1 VDLVYLG
8 AEVPSHRNLLTN
20 AGASSIGLSFWGA
33 YRRGLPKTKPFLLT
47 DNFPDDVAV
56 YVYSGHPTDAPPEY
70 FEKYLEFLNN
80 NYDRLKMIYGA
91 LDMSVAEDFAA
102 KFAPLWDPL
111 TGMQGL
117 EKLVDNGSDNIAIPG
132 DSVDTEKFLAAFTR
146 SRDQRGTNF
155 HGMSV
160 AKPDNLR
167 QVKLETAST
176 MSWLSPMMRGE
187 TIVWDGFKL
196 VRYPKKMKD
205 QARPR
210 YKNVIERA
218 GLDFD
223 KILNDDPNEVTKLA
237 IWSYRQLENSMNR
250 GNLSDNSDYMDDPGS
265 AETRGIDPD
274 NSALEVRKVSRSEVV
289 VRDVQDMVPL
299 PVFRVDTEYVQDG
312 NTLRESPVLGST
324 GVSLRQCNTCFVASN
339 CPAFKPN
346 NTCAFNL
353 PVEVKTRDQM
363 SALLNSIIEI
373 QAARVAFARYSEEL
387 NGGYPDPNTS
397 QEIDR
402 LFKIV
407 KNKKELEENR
417 EFLKLTVER
426 QTSGGVLSSLFGER
440 AQVLKEIPNGGYT
453 EDQTTQ
459 IIVDSLE

>member
-1 VDLVYLG
+1 MG
-8 AEVPSHRNLLTN
+8 TEVPSHRNLLTN
-20 AGASSIGLSFWGA
+20 AGVENIGLSFWGS
-33 YRRGLPKTKPFLLT
+33 YRRGLPKTKPFLLS
-47 DNFPDDVAV
+47 DNFPDDVNV
-56 YVYSGHPTDAPPEY
+56 YVYSGHPNDAPEEY

-80 NYDRLKMIYGA
+80 NYDRIKMIYGSPKM
-91 LDMSVAEDFAA
+91 DVASDFAS
-102 KFAPLWDPL
+102 KFATYWEQS
-111 TGMQGL
+111 TGLRGL
-117 EKLVDNGSDNIAIPG
+117 ENLVDNGYSRIVIPG
-132 DSVDTEKFLAAFTR
+132 ESIDEEKFLSAFTR
-146 SRDQRGTNF
+146 GRDQVGVSF
-155 HGMSV
+155 HAMSM
-160 AKPDNLR
+160 AKPDNFR
-167 QVKLETAST
+167 QVRLETAST

-210 YKNVIERA
+210 YKNIVERA

-223 KILNDDPNEVTKLA
+223 KIINDDPNEVTKLA

-265 AETRGIDPD
+265 AETRGLTPD
-274 NSALEVRKVSRSEVV
+274 NSALDMRKDSRSEVV
-289 VRDVQDMVPL
+289 IRDEKDVIPL
-299 PVFRVDTEYVQDG
+299 PVFRVDTEYIADTNNVV
-312 NTLRESPVLGST
+312 REAPILGST

-339 CPAFKPN
+339 CPAFKPQ

-353 PVEVKTRDQM
+353 PVEVKSKDQLK
-363 SALLNSIIEI
+363 ALLNAIIEM
-373 QAARVAFARYSEEL
+373 QASRVAFARFSEEL

-407 KNKKELEENR
+407 KQMKELEENR
-417 EFLKLTVER
+417 EFVRMTVER

-440 AQVLKEIPNGGYT
+440 AQVLKELPNGGYN

-459 IIVDSLE
+459 IIVDNIE